1 MDVRWK
7 NDAIKNRPTYGN
19 PSETIRGNVKKELRS
34 RRKELAFRSFTPEIA
49 ELMLY
54 SEEIWEAYKINFS

>member
-19 PSETIRGNVKKELRS
+19 PSETIRGNAKKELRS
-34 RRKELAFRSFTPEIA
+34 PRCKELDSEV
-49 ELMLY
+49 LY
-54 SEEIWEAYKINFS
+54 RNS

>member
-19 PSETIRGNVKKELRS
+19 PSETIRGNAKKELRS
-34 RRKELAFRSFTPEIA
+34 RRKELAFEV
-49 ELMLY
+49 LCWNL
-54 SEEIWEAYKINFS
+54 